1 MNEINIMRRLNH
13 KNIIKMYEVY
23 EGEYHIYIVLELLKG
38 GELFDRIVKKGSY
51 SERDA
56 IILITRL
63 LQALEYIHSKGIM
76 HRDIKP
82 ENLILKDENS
92 FDLKLADFGLSEFQ
106 NKKENLF
113 TRCGTPGYVAP
124 EVLEDKKYNT
134 KCDIFSAG
142 VILYI
147 L

>member
-1 MNEINIMRRLNH
+1 MRRMNH
-13 KNIIKMYEVY
+13 RNIIKMYEVY
-23 EGEYHIYIVLELLKG
+23 EGEFHIYIVLELLKG
-38 GELFDRIVKKGSY
+38 GELFDRIIKKGNY
-51 SERDA
+51 SEKDA

-92 FDLKLADFGLSEFQ
+92 FEIKLADFGLSEFQ
-106 NKKENLF
+106 GKKQNLF

-124 EVLEDKKYNT
+124 EVLEDKIYDT